1 MDPEKKITR
10 LEEVIENLLSYYPQ
24 ADVDIIWKAYVYIAK
39 AHRGQTRLS
48 GSPYLSHPLEVAYIL
63 TQLKQDPYTIA
74 AGLLHDTIED
84 TYSTAEEIRDQFGPE
99 VELLVDGVTKISKMT
114 FSTSE
119 EQQAENFRK
128 MLLAM
133 AKDIRV
139 ILIKLADRLH
149 NMRTILFISPAKQ
162 KEIVQETLD
171 IYAPL
176 ANRLGIGWLKCE
188 LEELSFHCLYPDAFA
203 GLQAKIDKGQ
213 EARDKII
220 NEIEKVVTLEL
231 EKAVIPAKVQGRSK
245 HLYSIYQKMERESID
260 FHEVYDLLGL
270 RIITDSIRNCYAIL
284 GIIHSL
290 WRPIPGRFK
299 DYIALPKAN
308 MYQTLHT

>member
-162 KEIVQETLD
+162 KEIVQETLE
-171 IYAPL
+171 IYAPI
-176 ANRLGIGWLKCE
+176 ANRLGLNDIYRE
-188 LEELSFHCLYPDAFA
+188 LQDLTFKYLLPEIHISV
-203 GLQAKIDKGQ
+203 
-213 EARDKII
+213 
-220 NEIEKVVTLEL
+220 IEKVDS
-231 EKAVIPAKVQGRSK
+231 VQR
-245 HLYSIYQKMERESID
+245 ERQG
-260 FHEVYDLLGL
+260 F
-270 RIITDSIRNCYAIL
+270 
-284 GIIHSL
+284 
-290 WRPIPGRFK
+290 
-299 DYIALPKAN
+299 
-308 MYQTLHT
+308 